1 MTDKICGIIKRAFYL
16 FSGILAITCFFVGA
30 VGIILYGLDSEFT
43 SWIVTGVL
51 VIPVAYMVHRAT
63 RWVFFG

>member
-16 FSGILAITCFFVGA
+16 FAGIWAVGCFFAGTMGIIRHGFESDVTSMLIAGILTMPI
-30 VGIILYGLDSEFT
+30 
-43 SWIVTGVL
+43 
-51 VIPVAYMVHRAT
+51 AYMIHRAT

>member
-16 FSGILAITCFFVGA
+16 FAGILAITCSVVGA
-30 VGIILYGLDSEFT
+30 VGIMRYGLDSDMT
-43 SWIVTGVL
+43 SSLITGIL
-51 VIPVAYMVHRAT
+51 TMPVAYMIHRTT

>member
-16 FSGILAITCFFVGA
+16 FAGILAITCFFVGA
-30 VGIILYGLDSEFT
+30 VGIILYGLDSDMT
-43 SWIVTGVL
+43 SSLITGIL
-51 VIPVAYMVHRAT
+51 TMPVAYIIHRTT